1 MKLRNPLIWL
11 RRIRHRC
18 GYGVHS
24 PFAFDL
30 ITQVLYNPGR
40 YYAYERIDGLF
51 PRWAR
56 RLRVRRLAV
65 CRLLFRLANRWQP
78 QVVCAPG
85 AGPRERVCLAEGC
98 RKAVFAT
105 AYPPEVRV
113 LLYLDGAGEDVLPLL
128 REDTMLVLDHLPRH
142 RDLWRRIQA
151 SPLCRVTFDLHE
163 VGLAFFDAKL
173 QREHYVVN
181 W

>member
-1 MKLRNPLIWL
+1 MRLRNPLIWL

-30 ITQVLYNPGR
+30 ITQVLYSPGR
-40 YYAYERIDGLF
+40 YYAYERLDALF
-51 PRWAR
+51 SAWAR

-78 QVVCAPG
+78 EAVCAPG
-85 AGPRERVCLAEGC
+85 AGPHERAYLAEGC
-98 RKAVFAT
+98 RRAAFVP
-105 AYPPEVRV
+105 AYPPEGRV
-113 LLYLDGAGEDVLPLL
+113 LLYLDGAGEEMLPLL
-128 REDTMLVLDHLPRH
+128 RAGTLLVVDHLPRH
-142 RDLWRRIQA
+142 RALWQEVLALPQRSVA
-151 SPLCRVTFDLHE
+151 FDLHE
-163 VGLAFFDAKL
+163 VGIAFFDPKL
-173 QREHYVVN
+173 QKELHVVN